1 VTLRTPCVAL
11 AASDSC
17 YLAAELLRNGEIAC
31 CRYLGEGN
39 LTANTTTLVCR
50 KSFATGAIRSMAW
63 VDDTLALCG
72 DEDGKLHFIRI
83 ADKEFEIVKSTS
95 LWSGAITKIIPV
107 KQGVWNP
114 LFAHLSLPAIRQ
126 LAYVS
131 TSSGAVFFV
140 GEFSDGHAEII
151 PTMIAA
157 GMAAVLIG
165 SIGENEATMPPDAKE
180 NLVEF
185 VDDIKSEGVIVGG
198 KDLSGL
204 LRINDYM
211 RLKSILSIMKVPDA
225 AHQQELL
232 SDLQKSV
239 AMFYYSTT

>member
-1 VTLRTPCVAL
+1 
-11 AASDSC
+11 
-17 YLAAELLRNGEIAC
+17 
-31 CRYLGEGN
+31 
-39 LTANTTTLVCR
+39 
-50 KSFATGAIRSMAW
+50 
-63 VDDTLALCG
+63 
-72 DEDGKLHFIRI
+72 
-83 ADKEFEIVKSTS
+83 
-95 LWSGAITKIIPV
+95 
-107 KQGVWNP
+107 
-114 LFAHLSLPAIRQ
+114 
-126 LAYVS
+126 
-131 TSSGAVFFV
+131 
-140 GEFSDGHAEII
+140 
-151 PTMIAA
+151 
-157 GMAAVLIG
+157 LIG